1 MANFNKLEDDFK
13 KLLEILDKAE
23 EGLNYAINKPRY
35 ANLQGKEILK
45 MIVDGIKNYRS
56 TKNLND
62 LRSVMDK
69 YKQSNMLT
77 SGNTYDNFIWYHTV
91 ESRGGKLQSYPN
103 YLMILRIEHG
113 DLLKKRFKI
122 A

>member
-77 SGNTYDNFIWYHTV
+77 SGNTYDNFIWYQTV

-103 YLMILRIEHG
+103 YLMILR
-113 DLLKKRFKI
+113 
-122 A
+122 AN